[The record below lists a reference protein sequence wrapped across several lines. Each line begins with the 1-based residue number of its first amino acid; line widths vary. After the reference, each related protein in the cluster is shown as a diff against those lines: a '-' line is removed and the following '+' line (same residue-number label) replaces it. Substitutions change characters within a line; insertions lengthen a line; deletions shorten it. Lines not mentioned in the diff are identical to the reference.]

1 MTTQQLKEM
10 TKGMNPAQ
18 FEEFLTQNGIESEW
32 MEICI
37 TNPNEGTYHV
47 HLMEQNVGVTA
58 WNGSEVE
65 FLD

>member
-10 TKGMNPAQ
+10 AKGMNPAQ
-18 FEEFLTQNGIESEW
+18 FEEFLTENEIMSEW
-32 MEICI
+32 LEICVS
-37 TNPNEGTYHV
+37 NPNEGTYHV
-47 HLMEQNVGVTA
+47 HLMEQNVGVAA